1 MKYDLKNFLSE
12 LEKQLDKKQIITD
25 EFLCFAYSTDAS
37 LYRLLP
43 KVVLHINNEKEVLE
57 VIKLANTYK
66 VPLTFR
72 AAGTSLNG
80 QGITDHIL
88 VVITNKWN
96 NYSIEN
102 NGEVIR
108 LQPSLTG
115 GQANLFLNKYGR
127 KIGPDPSSVNVA
139 KIGGIVANN
148 ASGMCCGFKYN
159 TLKDI
164 KVIFS
169 DGQILDTKSV
179 DSREMF
185 RKNNPDII
193 SKISEISQQV
203 KSNQKLV
210 DFIKQKYQIKNTMG
224 YAINALIDFDDEIDI
239 ISHLMVGSE
248 GTLGFIS
255 EFSYNTIPNYIDK
268 STAFIF
274 FRDIRTCAEAITAI
288 SKYDVAAAEIMSYS
302 TLITIKDLEILD
314 SEYKE
319 QINKLQIGSAGLMFE
334 LDADSPESLEV
345 KKSKILE
352 VLKKFEPL
360 FV

>member
-1 MKYDLKNFLSE
+1 
-12 LEKQLDKKQIITD
+12 
-25 EFLCFAYSTDAS
+25 
-37 LYRLLP
+37 
-43 KVVLHINNEKEVLE
+43 
-57 VIKLANTYK
+57 
-66 VPLTFR
+66 
-72 AAGTSLNG
+72 
-80 QGITDHIL
+80 
-88 VVITNKWN
+88 
-96 NYSIEN
+96 
-102 NGEVIR
+102 
-108 LQPSLTG
+108 
-115 GQANLFLNKYGR
+115 
-127 KIGPDPSSVNVA
+127 
-139 KIGGIVANN
+139 
-148 ASGMCCGFKYN
+148 
-159 TLKDI
+159 
-164 KVIFS
+164 
-169 DGQILDTKSV
+169 
-179 DSREMF
+179 
-185 RKNNPDII
+185 
-193 SKISEISQQV
+193 
-203 KSNQKLV
+203 
-210 DFIKQKYQIKNTMG
+210 MG

-255 EFSYNTIPNYIDK
+255 QFSYNTISNYIDK

-274 FRDIRTCAEAITAI
+274 FRDIRTCAEVITAI